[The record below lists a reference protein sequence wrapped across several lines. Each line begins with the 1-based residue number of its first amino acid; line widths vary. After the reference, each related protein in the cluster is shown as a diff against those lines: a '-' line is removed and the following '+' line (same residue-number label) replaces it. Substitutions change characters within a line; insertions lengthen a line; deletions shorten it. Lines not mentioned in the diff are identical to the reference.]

1 MVLCVHQKLVEG
13 NALDQIKKRVTCKTL
28 RLLITIISITVSKSL
43 RAMIQKRIMKKDFKE
58 DCEEG
63 KVVIQAIEK
72 DLIDADVT
80 VDIAEGVV
88 GVVGVVVVVVVVIGE
103 VAV

>member
-1 MVLCVHQKLVEG
+1 
-13 NALDQIKKRVTCKTL
+13 
-28 RLLITIISITVSKSL
+28 
-43 RAMIQKRIMKKDFKE
+43 MIQKRIMKKDFKE

-88 GVVGVVVVVVVVIGE
+88 GVVVVVVVVIGE
-103 VAV
+103 VAVWALISRVLIKYLEKEESTSCS